1 MTAVPYGNN
10 SPRDEDLAAR
20 GPSLRHSTRW
30 LCDDVRVARKQ
41 PHHTEPTFAAWQH
54 YWLGV
59 VTSPRV
65 RARMSARRGTVA
77 VARGCACARVGC
89 AGACANMGDGPPPPA
104 PQHTS
109 SNNRLALMLSNGTQR
124 TTRRARIGVGR
135 AHAIS
140 PPRPPPHTHT
150 HTHHQVTPRMCTLV
164 LGARSTFRTWRRA
177 RACCASIGMALAPCH
192 VLPGGRG

>member
-1 MTAVPYGNN
+1 MIAVPYGNN

-140 PPRPPPHTHT
+140 PPPPDHPRTHT
-150 HTHHQVTPRMCTLV
+150 HTPPIHTTHVYACVGRTVHLSYVATCTCLLCV
-164 LGARSTFRTWRRA
+164 HWNCTCPVSRA
-177 RACCASIGMALAPCH
+177 T
-192 VLPGGRG
+192 

>member
-1 MTAVPYGNN
+1 MPYGNN

-20 GPSLRHSTRW
+20 GPSLRHSIRW
-30 LCDDVRVARKQ
+30 LCGDIRVARKQ

-54 YWLGV
+54 YWFGV

-89 AGACANMGDGPPPPA
+89 AGACAIMGDGPPPPRPTTHIVEPSTGA
-104 PQHTS
+104 D
-109 SNNRLALMLSNGTQR
+109 AIQR
-124 TTRRARIGVGR
+124 QPVHYATRTHRRGACSRN
-135 AHAIS
+135 
-140 PPRPPPHTHT
+140 PPPTPQPPLT
-150 HTHHQVTPRMCTLV
+150 HTHHQSIPRMCTLV

-177 RACCASIGMALAPCH
+177 RACCASIGMALVPCH